1 MGSATSSALTI
12 ALLIALIALVG
23 ATIYIAVSPKIGER
37 FTEFY
42 ILGPEGKAY
51 NYPTNLTVGQEATV
65 IIGVVNH
72 EYEEV
77 SYRIEVRLDN
87 ETLDVIDGIRLAH
100 GESWHYNYTF
110 SINKPVERAKLEF
123 ILYREGLE
131 GPYRTLWLWITVR
144 EG

>member
-1 MGSATSSALTI
+1 MKLDRSSALTI

-23 ATIYIAVSPKIGER
+23 ATIYIAISPKIGER

-51 NYPTNLTVGQEATV
+51 NYPTNLTVGQEAMV

-77 SYRIEVRLDN
+77 SYRIEVKLDN
-87 ETLDVIDGIRLAH
+87 ETLGVIEGIRLAH
-100 GESWHYNYTF
+100 GGSWHYNYTF

-123 ILYREGLE
+123 ILYREGRE

-144 EG
+144 EK